1 MEPTVEGQISVTQP
15 TNTVDS
21 TPVTAPTEKKF
32 DPSKT
37 MVFVPQEINPE
48 LPVAARSEN
57 SVAATVSTE
66 TVAVQ
71 SAPNIPEKAEQ
82 AQFLKPA
89 ELKPSA
95 PVPSVDTQV
104 SASATPKVED
114 NSLFGRIKSLFSR

>member
-1 MEPTVEGQISVTQP
+1 MEPTVEGQSSETQP

-21 TPVTAPTEKKF
+21 TPITAPTEKKF

-37 MVFVPQEINPE
+37 MMFVPQEINPA

-57 SVAATVSTE
+57 TVAATVSTE

-82 AQFLKPA
+82 VQFLKPA
-89 ELKPSA
+89 EIAPSA
-95 PVPSVDTQV
+95 PVISVDTQ
-104 SASATPKVED
+104 ASATPTPKAES
-114 NSLFGRIKSLFSR
+114 NSLFGRIRSFFSK